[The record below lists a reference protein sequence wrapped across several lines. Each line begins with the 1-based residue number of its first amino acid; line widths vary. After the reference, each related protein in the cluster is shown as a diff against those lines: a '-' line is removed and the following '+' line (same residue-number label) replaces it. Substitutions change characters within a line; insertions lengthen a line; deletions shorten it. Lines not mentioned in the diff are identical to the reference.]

1 MTAPAALLSARE
13 SFEREALV
21 HIDALYRVALRFV
34 GNAADAEDLVQD
46 TLFRAY
52 QAWDQ
57 YEPGTNAKGWLL
69 AILRNLF
76 INVYRRGTRRRE
88 LLQLH
93 AFEPDFSSPDPEDAF
108 YDGLIDEEIVRA
120 IDSLPREYRE
130 IVMLRDVES
139 LHYDEIAAALGVP
152 LGTVKSRLFRAREIL
167 QARLHDYAVRA
178 GRIKPRQIPA
188 ARAS

>member
-1 MTAPAALLSARE
+1 MTAPLALPPVRE
-13 SFEREALV
+13 SFEREALA

-34 GNAADAEDLVQD
+34 GTAADAEDLVQD

-52 QAWDQ
+52 QAWGQ

-76 INVYRRGTRRRE
+76 INGYRRGTRRRE

-93 AFEPDFSSPDPEDAF
+93 AFERELSSSDPEEAF
-108 YDGLIDEEIVRA
+108 YDGLIDEDIVRA

-139 LHYDEIAAALGVP
+139 LHYDEIAAALDVP

-167 QARLHDYAVRA
+167 QARLHDYAVRS
-178 GRIKPRQIPA
+178 GRIKPRHIPA
-188 ARAS
+188 SRAS